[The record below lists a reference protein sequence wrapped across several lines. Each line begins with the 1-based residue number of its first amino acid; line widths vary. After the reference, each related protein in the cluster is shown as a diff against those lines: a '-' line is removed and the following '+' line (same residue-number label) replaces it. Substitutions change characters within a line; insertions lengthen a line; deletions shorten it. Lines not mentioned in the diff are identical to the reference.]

1 MTVLTDMEFLSP
13 GEAWPPPSE
22 VERLERY
29 HANRLLFD
37 GRHELVYRDWSRFL
51 RDDGALAI
59 KLVLNWHRRLSTLW
73 GDLLL
78 GEPPRI
84 HAGDSGS
91 VEEQTLTRL
100 ITQNRLFSVAY
111 ATVIDA
117 SRYGVGIFKVRSDG
131 KRAVIEP
138 QNPSCWFPVVS
149 VDNLHEIT
157 AHVLAWPV
165 EATVTGLLGKQ
176 RKKYIRVE
184 IHRKGEIENRLYEL
198 QDTWIGRQVP
208 LTTLPEYASLPQTQ
222 RTGVDGF
229 LIVPYTTIET
239 SDAPYGPDDYSD
251 LDSIIQEME
260 CRFAQ
265 ISRILDKHAD
275 PSMYGPPLT
284 GLDGDG
290 DTMIGGSHYIAV
302 QPGEQTPGYLVW
314 DGQLEAAFREIDLL
328 MQQLYLLS
336 ETSPAAFGKLEGG
349 IQSGTALQRLM
360 LAPLKRAER
369 IRQQLDPALR
379 TTIQTAAALE
389 AAHGLNNAVPL
400 PNLTI
405 EWQDGLPID
414 ETEATTVET
423 QRYAAGLT
431 SLEASL
437 RRLYGLEGE
446 ALTAEIERIKAE
458 RAVSAPDERPRI
470 TLDDVGGAGGE

>member
-1 MTVLTDMEFLSP
+1 MLTDLEFLAP

-22 VERLERY
+22 VERLTRY
-29 HANRLLFD
+29 DANRKLFE
-37 GRHELVYRDWSRFL
+37 GRHELVYKDWSRFL

-59 KLVLNWHRRLSTLW
+59 RLVLNWHKRLSTLW

-84 HAGDSGS
+84 HAGESGS
-91 VEEQTLTRL
+91 AEEAALTRL
-100 ITQNRLFSVAY
+100 ISRNRLLSVAY

-117 SRYGVGIFKVRSDG
+117 SRYGVGLFKIRTDG
-131 KRAVIEP
+131 RRAVIEA

-149 VDNLHEIT
+149 QDNVHETT

-176 RKKYIRVE
+176 RKKYLRVE

-198 QDTWIGRQVP
+198 QDTRIGKRVP
-208 LTTLPEYASLPQTQ
+208 LSTLPAYANLPETQ
-222 RTGVDGF
+222 RTGVDGY
-229 LIVPYTTIET
+229 LIIPYTTIQT
-239 SDAPYGPDDYSD
+239 SDAPYGPDDYTD
-251 LDSIIQEME
+251 LDSIIQELE
-260 CRFAQ
+260 TRLAQ
-265 ISRILDKHAD
+265 ISRILDKHSD

-284 GLDGDG
+284 GLDDDG
-290 DTMIGGSHYIAV
+290 QMIGGSQYFAIQQGDTV
-302 QPGEQTPGYLVW
+302 PGYVTW
-314 DGQLEAAFREIDLL
+314 DGQLEAAFRQFELL
-328 MQQLYLLS
+328 MEQVYLIS
-336 ETSPAAFGKLEGG
+336 ETSPAAFGMIEGSVP
-349 IQSGTALQRLM
+349 SGSALRRL
-360 LAPLKRAER
+360 LQAPLKRAER
-369 IRQQLDPALR
+369 LRQQLDPALKQV
-379 TTIQTAAALE
+379 IQTAAALE
-389 AAHGLNNAVPL
+389 VAQGLPGAVLL
-400 PNLTI
+400 PSVVI
-405 EWQDGLPID
+405 EWKDGLPED

-431 SLEASL
+431 SLEAAL